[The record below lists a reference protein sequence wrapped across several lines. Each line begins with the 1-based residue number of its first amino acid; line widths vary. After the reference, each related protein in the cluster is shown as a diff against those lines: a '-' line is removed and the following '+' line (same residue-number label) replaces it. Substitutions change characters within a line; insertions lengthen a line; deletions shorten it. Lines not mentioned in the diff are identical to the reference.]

1 MQERVPALVF
11 TVRSHLYGLL
21 QDGGTALLPW
31 LQRYAAPGAIPG
43 VPPWMLGL
51 LNVQGTVQAIVDLG
65 AFLGLGASAPNDH
78 ARLIFVER
86 EELRV
91 GLLVD
96 STTGI
101 RYFDAVDYGCYD
113 SAEPLIAGT
122 ATCQGQRVRVLD
134 GAALID
140 ALARALEAPHSE
152 GIDRWRDSAYGE
164 KEADRWRDSAYG
176 GGEHR

>member
-11 TVRSHLYGLL
+11 TVRGHLYGLL
-21 QDGGTALLPW
+21 QDGGASLLPW
-31 LQRYAAPGAIPG
+31 LQRYVAPGAIPG
-43 VPPWMLGL
+43 VPAWMLGL

-78 ARLIFVER
+78 ARLVFVER
-86 EELRV
+86 DELRV

-101 RYFDAVDYGCYD
+101 RYFDAVDYGSYD
-113 SAEPLIAGT
+113 VAEPLVAGV
-122 ATCQGQRVRVLD
+122 ATCNGQRVRVLD

-140 ALARALEAPHSE
+140 ALARALEPPLTKAPQ
-152 GIDRWRDSAYGE
+152 GPAGRA
-164 KEADRWRDSAYG
+164 
-176 GGEHR
+176 